1 MIDEARVFEALS
13 EVRDP
18 ELDEPITDLGF
29 VEAVEVDGDR
39 VRVALRLP
47 TYFCAPNFAFIM
59 AADAR
64 HVVSDLDGVRAVTVT
79 LIDHFASREINEG
92 LAHGRD
98 FDEAFAS
105 DAAGGLDELRELFRG
120 KAFIARQE
128 KLCKML
134 LEDGI
139 KEEALP
145 ELTVGD
151 LPASPETDLY
161 VSRRREL
168 GIDTSAESL
177 FLVTPDGN
185 RIPSDALRLH
195 LRFART
201 VRASIEGNASFCRGM
216 LETRYGINRKEEVK
230 T

>member
-1 MIDEARVFEALS
+1 MIDEVGVLNALS
-13 EVRDP
+13 AVRDP

-29 VEAVEVDGDR
+29 IEAVEVEGNR
-39 VRVALRLP
+39 VCVALRLP

-59 AADAR
+59 AADA
-64 HVVSDLDGVRAVTVT
+64 HDVVSGLDGVGAVTVT

-92 LAHGRD
+92 LAHGRT

-105 DAAGGLDELRELFRG
+105 DAAGGLAELRELFRG
-120 KAFIARQE
+120 KAFIARQQ

-134 LEDGI
+134 FEDGI

-145 ELTVGD
+145 GLTIAD
-151 LPASPETDLY
+151 LPDSPETDLY
-161 VSRRREL
+161 LSRRKEL
-168 GIDTSAESL
+168 GIDTSTGSP
-177 FLVTPDGN
+177 FLVTADGS
-185 RIPSDALRLH
+185 RIPTDALRLH

-201 VRASIEGNASFCRGM
+201 LRASIEGNASFCRGM
-216 LETRYGINRKEEVK
+216 LETRYGTNRKEEVK